1 MENNKNILVRKDR
14 ELDILTNYL
23 VNNNTPNSLIL
34 IGDRG
39 IGLRD
44 IAISMATCL
53 VNKKMSHD
61 FESIKNLLLNN
72 NHFNS
77 PFLLLIEKIWLEDKK
92 RFKNKIYRE
101 DLTYIDDF
109 FSTKDEHNQ
118 KRVCVIDSI
127 DDLSNDGVNSLL
139 KIIEEPN
146 QNSHFIIINYNQK
159 SLIPTI
165 RSRSQIVRFKSAN
178 KDYFFS
184 SIKKDFINLQK
195 EDVDNLYNLSKG
207 SIDFSKKYLDY
218 NFREMEDH
226 LESILLEPENIRP
239 NTAHHYINFVKN
251 NIDSNDEMDSFFI
264 FIELKI
270 NKLSVK
276 ACAEKNKNLL
286 NRLIKNYYE
295 ILKIKNKYLT
305 FNLSFDQTIIAY
317 FYLLKNA

>member
-1 MENNKNILVRKDR
+1 MENNRNILVRKDR

-23 VNNNTPNSLIL
+23 VKNNTPNSLIL

-44 IAISMATCL
+44 IAMSMATCL
-53 VNKKMSHD
+53 VNINMNND
-61 FESIKNLLLNN
+61 FESIKDLLLKN

-77 PFLLLIEKIWLEDKK
+77 PFILLIEKIWLEDKK
-92 RFKNKIYRE
+92 RLKNKIYRE
-101 DLTYIDDF
+101 DLTYINDF
-109 FSTKDEHNQ
+109 FSTKDDHDQ

-146 QNSHFIIINYNQK
+146 SNSHFIIINYNQK

-184 SIKKDFINLQK
+184 SISKDFINLQK
-195 EDVDNLYNLSKG
+195 EEVDNLYNLSKG

-218 NFREMEDH
+218 NFREM
-226 LESILLEPENIRP
+226 
-239 NTAHHYINFVKN
+239 
-251 NIDSNDEMDSFFI
+251 
-264 FIELKI
+264 
-270 NKLSVK
+270 
-276 ACAEKNKNLL
+276 
-286 NRLIKNYYE
+286 
-295 ILKIKNKYLT
+295 
-305 FNLSFDQTIIAY
+305 
-317 FYLLKNA
+317 